1 MHKDTVIKNRA
12 NRETWID
19 AAYTLFVNDGIE
31 AVKIMPLAKTLNL
44 TRTGFYWHFKDLSE
58 LH

>member
-1 MHKDTVIKNRA
+1 MQKVARTKNRA

-31 AVKIMPLAKTLNL
+31 AVKIMPLAKALNL
-44 TRTGFYWHFKDLSE
+44 TRTGVLSD
-58 LH
+58 